1 MIQPLNIEKVRKN
14 FIFADCMTCHS
25 AQGSS
30 IDGGIKIFD
39 WNHFDIRNY
48 REWIW
53 TAITRCRD
61 LNKVKFFKYNSDKND
76 EFNYK
81 CMMTDYERKKAISKS
96 RKGRQKEKY
105 LKKTMLILS
114 GFWIISKIS
123 VITVDV
129 DFFTTMNN
137 ENITTNLTCQRVNN
151 EYTHTL
157 DNIVAYCKRCNCS
170 CK

>member
-1 MIQPLNIEKVRKN
+1 
-14 FIFADCMTCHS
+14 
-25 AQGSS
+25 
-30 IDGGIKIFD
+30 
-39 WNHFDIRNY
+39 
-48 REWIW
+48 
-53 TAITRCRD
+53 
-61 LNKVKFFKYNSDKND
+61 
-76 EFNYK
+76 
-81 CMMTDYERKKAISKS
+81 MMTDYERKKAISKS